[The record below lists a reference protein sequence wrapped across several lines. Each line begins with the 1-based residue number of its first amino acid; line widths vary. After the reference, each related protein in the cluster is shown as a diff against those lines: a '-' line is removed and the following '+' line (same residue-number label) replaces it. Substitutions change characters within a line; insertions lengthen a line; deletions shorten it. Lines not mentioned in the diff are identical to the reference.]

1 MGENLKEDLQRRGG
15 ARREGGKGGGRLF
28 LVTRFFVPLPP
39 AKEEETV
46 PHPAVFF
53 FFFFFFFPSQKKHRI
68 SDRQLFSSYMQIPLD
83 SAKLSPRGEKLQ
95 SRTQRERE
103 RPEESSRL
111 RMLAALCAKENY
123 SP

>member
-53 FFFFFFFPSQKKHRI
+53 FSFFFF
-68 SDRQLFSSYMQIPLD
+68 
-83 SAKLSPRGEKLQ
+83 SPPKRSIEFQTG
-95 SRTQRERE
+95 
-103 RPEESSRL
+103 
-111 RMLAALCAKENY
+111 NY
-123 SP
+123 SHHICKSHLTVQSFLHEEKNFKVGLSEKERGLKKARV